1 MRKRL
6 FVITVLLCFSSTL
19 LAAEKVKV
27 CAKYRANYGWS
38 TGYKVEANVLNGSEL
53 NAATNSMNYN
63 AISTYVV
70 IFWDE
75 GQASVIELDFP
86 FLSMVGQ
93 TGTDQQ
99 GRQWEIA
106 KTLICY

>member
-1 MRKRL
+1 MKSRL
-6 FVITVLLCFSSTL
+6 IVMAVLLSVSSTL
-19 LAAEKVKV
+19 LAAEKVNI

-38 TGYKVEANVLNGSEL
+38 TGYKVEANVLKGHEL
-53 NAATNSMNYN
+53 NAATNSIGYN
-63 AISTYVV
+63 GISTYVV

-75 GQASVIELDFP
+75 GQASVIEMDFP
-86 FLSMVGQ
+86 FLGPVGQ

-106 KTLICY
+106 KTIICY